1 MVKKSIEARL
11 TRIGLFSISSRIHL
25 EVFSMRKSKLLR
37 GAIMSA
43 AAALIA
49 FSAPASAEKV
59 LRIVPHADLK
69 NLDPIWTTAYIT
81 RNHGY
86 MVYDTLFAVDE
97 NLKVQP
103 QMLESYE
110 VSDDGLVY
118 TFKLRSGLKWHDGA
132 PVKSEDCIASITRW
146 GKRDG
151 MGQKLMDFTKSM
163 DVVDD
168 MTFTLTLKEPY
179 GLVLDSLGKISSNVP
194 FMMPKRLAD
203 VDAFKQVGEIIGSGP
218 FKFVKD
224 EWVPGSKVVYVKNDA
239 YVPRSEP
246 ASGAA
251 GGKVVKVD
259 RVEWIYIPDPATTMN
274 ALTNGEVD
282 LLESPAVDMIPLM
295 RGNADIKIE
304 TIDPLGTQGW
314 LRPNH
319 LHPPFNHPKARQA
332 LLWAVNQE
340 EYLQAIVGD
349 PSMYKVC
356 AAYFIC
362 DTPNATTIGT
372 EPLNAVDKKMAMK
385 LLKEAGYKGEKIIL
399 MQPTDIPVL
408 NNASLVTAQLLRDIG
423 MDVEV
428 QAMDWSTLTSR
439 RAEKKLPSEGGWNIF
454 HTYATGAD
462 ASSPIA
468 NIGVSGGGV
477 EKAWFGW
484 PTDAKTE
491 QLRDDFA
498 RATTAEAKA
507 KIVEELQA
515 RLFEVVPYVN
525 YGQWFQPMAWRSNL
539 SGVLVSP
546 VPFFW
551 NIDKK

>member
-1 MVKKSIEARL
+1 MLVRKLARK
-11 TRIGLFSISSRIHL
+11 GLLFL
-25 EVFSMRKSKLLR
+25 
-37 GAIMSA
+37 A
-43 AAALIA
+43 AAVMALSGTA
-49 FSAPASAEKV
+49 QAEKV

-97 NLKVQP
+97 NLKIQP
-103 QMLESYE
+103 QMIDSWK
-110 VSDDGLVY
+110 VSSDNLVY
-118 TFKLRSGLKWHDGA
+118 SFTLRDGLKWHDGK
-132 PVKSEDCIASITRW
+132 PVTAADCVASIARW

-163 DVVDD
+163 DAVDD
-168 MTFTLTLKEPY
+168 KTFTLTLKEPY
-179 GLVLDSLGKISSNVP
+179 GLVLDSLGKISSNTP

-203 VDAFKQVGEIIGSGP
+203 VDAFEQVPEIIGSGP

-224 EWVPGSKVVYVKNDA
+224 VWVPGSKIVYVKNTA

-259 RVEWIYIPDPATTMN
+259 RVEWIYIPDPATAMN
-274 ALTNGEVD
+274 ALVNGEVD
-282 LLESPAVDMIPLM
+282 LWETPAVDMVPLL
-295 RGNADIKIE
+295 RNNADIKIE
-304 TIDPLGTQGW
+304 VIDPLGTQGW

-319 LHPPFNHPKARQA
+319 LHPPFNNSKARRA
-332 LLWAVNQE
+332 LLYAVNQE

-349 PSMYKVC
+349 PALYKTC

-362 DTPNATTIGT
+362 GTPNESDVGT
-372 EPLNAVDKKMAMK
+372 EALSNNNKEKAKA
-385 LLKEAGYKGEKIIL
+385 LLKEAGYKGEKNIL

-439 RAEKKLPSEGGWNIF
+439 RAEKKKPSDGGWNIF

-462 ASSPIA
+462 ATSPIA

-491 QLRDDFA
+491 ELRDNFS
-498 RATTAEAKA
+498 RASSAADKK
-507 KIVEELQA
+507 KIIDELQA
-515 RLFEVVPYVN
+515 RLFDVVVPYVN
-525 YGQWFQPMAWRSNL
+525 YGQWFQPMAWRKNL
-539 SGVLVSP
+539 SGVVVSP

-551 NIDKK
+551 NIEKN